1 MFPHVLPGR
10 PQRAQVV
17 DGLFAHFGSHV
28 RTHMVDSFA
37 SSPADTQVPIICIHP
52 SILDGCDHRS
62 LESRISHKKK
72 DARYTG
78 VRVRVNAGS
87 VLCAFCVLFYV
98 NTPYMLLEYLHL
110 SPTQWCPVSC
120 SSTVVL

>member
-1 MFPHVLPGR
+1 MCSLAVRSVHKLWTASSHTSVR
-10 PQRAQVV
+10 T
-17 DGLFAHFGSHV
+17 FAHV

-72 DARYTG
+72 DARYMG
-78 VRVRVNAGS
+78 VRVRV
-87 VLCAFCVLFYV
+87 
-98 NTPYMLLEYLHL
+98 M
-110 SPTQWCPVSC
+110 
-120 SSTVVL
+120 